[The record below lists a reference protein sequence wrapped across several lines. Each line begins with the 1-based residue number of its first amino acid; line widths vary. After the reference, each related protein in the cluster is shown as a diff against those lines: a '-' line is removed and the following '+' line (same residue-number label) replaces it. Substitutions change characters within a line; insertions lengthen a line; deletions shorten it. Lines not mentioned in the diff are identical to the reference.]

1 MMVENG
7 SIMFNRFAIG
17 IGGTYYPTTQL
28 TLMFLHAFAVAKIR
42 SASYVLWLT
51 LAIAGVQSWI
61 ILYN

>member
-17 IGGTYYPTTQL
+17 IGGHITQL